1 MLFNNQKIDSLGK
14 LSLPTFIVS
23 DLELIE
29 GSNIEL
35 FITGGKLHIRKFDEI
50 KYKNNPLLFKSKGTI
65 FTLDN
70 LKRVPI
76 PNEFLDI
83 LEIKPNQLI
92 SLFYDSSKNPEIIVY
107 H

>member
-35 FITGGKLHIRKFDEI
+35 FITGGKLHIRKFDKK
-50 KYKNNPLLFKSKGTI
+50 KYTPLLFKSRGAI
-65 FTLDN
+65 FSLDN

-76 PNEFLDI
+76 PTEFLDL
-83 LEIKPNQLI
+83 LEIRPNQLI
-92 SLFYDSSKNPEIIVY
+92 SLFYDLSKNKEIVIY